1 MRAGN
6 ITEEC
11 IFNDI
16 SSHNKFFLCSLKLSR
31 SLLYQLL
38 ATLKHSYKFIPYF
51 L

>member
-31 SLLYQLL
+31 LQKL
-38 ATLKHSYKFIPYF
+38 AWSWGGNTLIN
-51 L
+51 LDT